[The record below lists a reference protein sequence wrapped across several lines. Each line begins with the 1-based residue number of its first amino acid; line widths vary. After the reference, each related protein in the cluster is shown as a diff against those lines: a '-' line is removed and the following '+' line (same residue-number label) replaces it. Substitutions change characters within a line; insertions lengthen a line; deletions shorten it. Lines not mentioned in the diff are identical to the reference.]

1 MELTIGDLLKSEA
14 DSNSRVAIKATGDIK
29 CGQPVLYEPR
39 GEYLIALSNTE
50 HGMVL
55 VQPWNCVIYQDNIDM
70 EAMKL
75 LTVNVAN
82 PDGGDPT
89 PTTLTID
96 ILKAQGDQYGIKY
109 ITTEHS
115 NHEAS

>member
-14 DSNSRVAIKATGDIK
+14 DCNSRIAIKVTDDIK

-39 GEYLIALSNTE
+39 GTYLIALSNTE

-70 EAMKL
+70 EAIKS
-75 LTVNVAN
+75 LTVNVAD
-82 PDGGDPT
+82 PDGGEPT
-89 PTTLTID
+89 TTTLTVD

-109 ITTEHS
+109 TTTEHS
-115 NHEAS
+115 APEE